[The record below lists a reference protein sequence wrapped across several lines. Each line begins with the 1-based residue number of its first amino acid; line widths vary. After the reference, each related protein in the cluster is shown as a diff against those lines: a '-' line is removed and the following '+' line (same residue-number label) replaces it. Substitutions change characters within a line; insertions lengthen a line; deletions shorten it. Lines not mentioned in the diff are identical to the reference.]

1 MKPATIIRRDG
12 TAVEFALPRIA
23 RAIAKALAAVGHDD
37 VAAAD
42 ELAVTVLEH
51 LERCHDRPQLGIEDI
66 QDAVVHVLQESG
78 HYDAAIAYCRY
89 RDARERHRRSG
100 RLLDDCNDAPNL
112 TVVEADGRRRSW
124 DRAQLGAEL
133 TRTRG
138 LDAKAAEETVRGVE
152 ELLVGTVCTELSGG
166 LYASLVDTALVR
178 AGRHH
183 VVQPDLRL
191 DQAAVGALVQRAS
204 DGRGALHAAG
214 GMLLNQLALSEGYAP
229 AVARLWGRGRLWI
242 DGLDDPRR
250 GSQIT
255 VVVDGP
261 ANPWLIMTQAFALA
275 ARLGADWRRVRL
287 VLPPAI
293 LGHLERGAQQLL
305 APLAD
310 LARMAQPY
318 LYCDGRTP
326 LLAQWPFAGG
336 VGLATYQEDF
346 LLAQRLTELG
356 IPSLSGSHYAAPGP
370 HQRIAVELAINAQGL
385 DGAFAAMDQL
395 AMALVSAAQVRL
407 AQLGALADG
416 ADVRF
421 AIFGLVRGSD
431 SGDYLERQVL
441 QEGLRAGIRVVRGV
455 NLPEAACAHLGRL
468 LE

>member
-1 MKPATIIRRDG
+1 MKPATVIKRDG
-12 TAVEFALPRIA
+12 TPVEFALPRIA
-23 RAIAKALAAVGHDD
+23 QAIAKALAAVSHDD
-37 VAAAD
+37 PAAAD

-51 LERCHDRPQLGIEDI
+51 LERCHDRPDLGIEDI

-89 RDARERHRRSG
+89 RDARERRRRSG
-100 RLLDDCNDAPNL
+100 RLLEGSQAAPNL
-112 TVVEADGRRRSW
+112 TVVACDGRRQGW
-124 DRAQLGAEL
+124 DRARLASEL
-133 TRTRG
+133 AHQRG
-138 LDAKAAEETVRGVE
+138 LDAKAADETVRGVE
-152 ELLVGTVCTELSGG
+152 ELLVGTDCTELADG
-166 LYASLVDTALVR
+166 LYASLVDAALVR
-178 AGRHH
+178 AGRHSQA
-183 VVQPDLRL
+183 VPDLRL
-191 DQAAVGALVQRAS
+191 PRASVTAALDQAG
-204 DGRGALHAAG
+204 DGRSALATAG
-214 GMLLNQLALSEGYAP
+214 RLILGQLAMGAGYPP

-250 GSQIT
+250 GSQAT

-261 ANPWLIMTQAFALA
+261 SNPWLLLTQAYAHA

-293 LGHLERGAQQLL
+293 LGHLERGAQQLI

-310 LARMAQPY
+310 LALIAQPF

-326 LLAQWPFAGG
+326 LLARWPFPAG

-346 LLAQRLTELG
+346 LLQQRLTELG
-356 IPSLSGSHYAAPGP
+356 VPGLSGPHYAVPGYS
-370 HQRIAVELAINAQGL
+370 HHIAVELALNAQGL
-385 DGAFAAMDQL
+385 DGAFPAMDQL
-395 AMALVSAAQVRL
+395 AMALLAAAQVRL
-407 AQLGALADG
+407 AQLGPLAAG

-441 QEGLRAGIRVVRGV
+441 QEGLRAGIRLVRGV